1 MKIDKLRSVREGQ
14 RRCVEIQVERIERGK
29 ENSSMIEFNAIL
41 EAIVRKAETI
51 KSLNEKI
58 LELTEVIDIEEEIV
72 SSEEYGLTLEIKV
85 RELRAYSEN
94 RKSNTEEQQN
104 AYSEPSNPQNKNQDG
119 SGSLIENNNVNNGNN
134 SLQNVSTFHSNTSLY
149 QRLPKLSLPVFSGD
163 ILEWQS
169 FWDAFDSSVHQN
181 PNLTEVQ
188 KFNYLKTQLEGS
200 AAQVIQGFAL
210 THANYIQA
218 VDLLKERFGQSHKII
233 HAYIQ
238 ALLNLP
244 APSNTLHSMRNY
256 YDKLEAYIRGLESL
270 GQCQNTYGT
279 LLVPVII
286 DKLPAEIRK
295 SLARENGSDKWSLE
309 SLRKALYRELNIM
322 EAGQTTDD
330 LAGYRTTASF
340 FTGARRKPEAGSHVI
355 HRRMHKTLIDQ
366 RKYSR
371 PKINTCPTNLPST
384 GSDTSTQI
392 QATVLHSRSET
403 RPDVLLKTAVAQV
416 CSETQFAQA
425 NILFDEGAQ
434 RSFISEKLAKRL
446 KVQPRGSSAISLAA
460 FGDSSQKLRHLD
472 TTTIYLLTDA
482 GDNLP
487 LEVMIVPT
495 IAVPLRHIP
504 QSVTSLP
511 HLRKLKLAHPV
522 INEDSFEISL
532 LIGADQYWNIVGNET
547 IRGDGPTALSS
558 SIGYLLS
565 GPVQAHGPRNQSY
578 LVMNVMST
586 DIDRFWKLESLGIN
600 PEEDDYTDTLEI
612 YKQNCVKFTDGKYE
626 AKLPWKEDH
635 ATLPTNY
642 DVTKRRTESLIN
654 LLRRDP
660 SILPKYAEIIQEQEQ

>member
-14 RRCVEIQVERIERGK
+14 RRCVEIQLERIGRGK

-58 LELTEVIDIEEEIV
+58 LELTEVIDIEEEV
-72 SSEEYGLTLEIKV
+72 VNSEEYGLTLEIKM

-104 AYSEPSNPQNKNQDG
+104 AYSEPTNPQNQNKDG
-119 SGSLIENNNVNNGNN
+119 SGSLTENNNLNNGNS
-134 SLQNVSTFHSNTSLY
+134 SLQNVSTFQSNTSLY

-188 KFNYLKTQLEGS
+188 KFNYLKTQLEGN

-295 SLARENGSDKWSLE
+295 SLARENGNDEWLLE
-309 SLRKALYRELNIM
+309 TLRKALYRELNIM
-322 EAGQTTDD
+322 ETGQTTDD
-330 LAGYRTTASF
+330 LTGYRSTASF
-340 FTGARRKPEAGSHVI
+340 FTDARQKTGTGSHVTQNSARETFDDQEQCI
-355 HRRMHKTLIDQ
+355 FCNEFHNAKYCTKVTDVRARKDVIRNKHLCFNCLNNQHQVINCPSNYRCFKCRRKHHTSICESSPDPNL
-366 RKYSR
+366 
-371 PKINTCPTNLPST
+371 NTGASESTQSSTEYQPTN
-384 GSDTSTQI
+384 
-392 QATVLHSRSET
+392 QAQT
-403 RPDVLLKTAVAQV
+403 
-416 CSETQFAQA
+416 
-425 NILFDEGAQ
+425 
-434 RSFISEKLAKRL
+434 
-446 KVQPRGSSAISLAA
+446 
-460 FGDSSQKLRHLD
+460 
-472 TTTIYLLTDA
+472 
-482 GDNLP
+482 
-487 LEVMIVPT
+487 
-495 IAVPLRHIP
+495 
-504 QSVTSLP
+504 
-511 HLRKLKLAHPV
+511 
-522 INEDSFEISL
+522 
-532 LIGADQYWNIVGNET
+532 
-547 IRGDGPTALSS
+547 
-558 SIGYLLS
+558 
-565 GPVQAHGPRNQSY
+565 
-578 LVMNVMST
+578 
-586 DIDRFWKLESLGIN
+586 
-600 PEEDDYTDTLEI
+600 
-612 YKQNCVKFTDGKYE
+612 
-626 AKLPWKEDH
+626 
-635 ATLPTNY
+635 ATLQSSTAHEAFIEY
-642 DVTKRRTESLIN
+642 DT
-654 LLRRDP
+654 
-660 SILPKYAEIIQEQEQ
+660 

>member
-14 RRCVEIQVERIERGK
+14 RRCIEIKLERIERAK
-29 ENSSMIEFNAIL
+29 ENSSMIEFNAIF
-41 EAIVRKAETI
+41 EAIISGAETI
-51 KSLNEKI
+51 NSLNEKI
-58 LELTEVIDIEEEIV
+58 IELTEVTDIEEEII

-85 RELRAYSEN
+85 RELQAYS
-94 RKSNTEEQQN
+94 KAT
-104 AYSEPSNPQNKNQDG
+104 NPQIQMEDR
-119 SGSLIENNNVNNGNN
+119 SGSSIENVNNGNS

-200 AAQVIQGFAL
+200 AANVIQGFAL

-256 YDKLEAYIRGLESL
+256 NDKLEAYIRGLESL

-322 EAGQTTDD
+322 EAGQTTDA

-366 RKYSR
+366 RKCIYCNENHHANDCTKLIDVRVKKDKIRKKHLCFNCLKNHQVINCRSHFRCLKCKRKHHTSICENCPDSR

-392 QATVLHSRSET
+392 QATVLHSRFET
-403 RPDVLLKTAVAQV
+403 
-416 CSETQFAQA
+416 
-425 NILFDEGAQ
+425 
-434 RSFISEKLAKRL
+434 
-446 KVQPRGSSAISLAA
+446 
-460 FGDSSQKLRHLD
+460 
-472 TTTIYLLTDA
+472 
-482 GDNLP
+482 
-487 LEVMIVPT
+487 
-495 IAVPLRHIP
+495 
-504 QSVTSLP
+504 
-511 HLRKLKLAHPV
+511 
-522 INEDSFEISL
+522 
-532 LIGADQYWNIVGNET
+532 DQTFY
-547 IRGDGPTALSS
+547 
-558 SIGYLLS
+558 
-565 GPVQAHGPRNQSY
+565 
-578 LVMNVMST
+578 
-586 DIDRFWKLESLGIN
+586 
-600 PEEDDYTDTLEI
+600 
-612 YKQNCVKFTDGKYE
+612 
-626 AKLPWKEDH
+626 
-635 ATLPTNY
+635 
-642 DVTKRRTESLIN
+642 
-654 LLRRDP
+654 
-660 SILPKYAEIIQEQEQ
+660 